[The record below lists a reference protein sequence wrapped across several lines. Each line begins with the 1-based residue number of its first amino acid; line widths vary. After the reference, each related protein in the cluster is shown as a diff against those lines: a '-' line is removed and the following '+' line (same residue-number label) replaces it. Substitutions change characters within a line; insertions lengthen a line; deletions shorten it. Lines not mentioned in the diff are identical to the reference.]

1 MGKTYTNL
9 HSRGLASALS
19 SVNIEDGKIRL
30 TTDTGQLFFDIGNER
45 KEISDFVT
53 DLTEAEILATL
64 APLPKFYWA
73 KDTLNM
79 FRYTAK
85 GWENIL
91 RKYYSASITGNGVNT
106 EFTVAHNLNTEN
118 IKLAMKDVNGNI
130 CLIDYGIIDS
140 GSVKLQFAEA
150 PKTTDAYNIIISIL

>member
-1 MGKTYTNL
+1 MNKTYTGL
-9 HSRGLASALS
+9 HTRGLSSALDTVS
-19 SVNIEDGKIRL
+19 IEDGKIRL
-30 TTDTGQLFFDIGNER
+30 ATDTGQLFFDIGNER

-53 DLTEAEILATL
+53 HLTEADILSTL

-91 RKYYSASITGNGVNT
+91 RKYYSASIAGNGDDT
-106 EFTVAHNLNTEN
+106 EFTVTHNLNTVN
-118 IKLAMKDVNGNI
+118 ITLSIKDPSNHN
-130 CLIDYGIIDS
+130 CLIDYDIIDAQ
-140 GSVKLQFAEA
+140 SVKLQFAEA
-150 PKTTDAYNIIISIL
+150 PQTTDIYI